1 MPNEDGNDED
11 GCVGVD
17 DGGGDGAVLEV
28 VEAAKTDLRGI
39 AGDEERV
46 CVYANRK
53 SDVLPAGSARHRAG
67 FYVSETGVAAAVV
80 GLDGVS

>member
-1 MPNEDGNDED
+1 MLNEDGDDVDGSED
-11 GCVGVD
+11 VD
-17 DGGGDGAVLEV
+17 DGGGDGAVLE
-28 VEAAKTDLRGI
+28 EAAKTDLRGI
-39 AGDEERV
+39 AGGEERV

-53 SDVLPAGSARHRAG
+53 SDVLRAGSARHRAG